1 MDPNHPGELPGPQ
14 QPPQPPAQPAPQVQT
29 EHLFPAPNIDPA
41 HPSQY
46 DFITNPAKTAK
57 KPPLLS
63 KGNRSGL
70 IKLVLI
76 VLGVLVLITAAVS
89 MLFGGDSNRE
99 TLLTVAR
106 KQSQIISI
114 AESGADK
121 AGSNQAK
128 ALALSTQLTITTD
141 QWALINQLT
150 KNGGKVKGKEYKS
163 TPSSQVTSELATAE
177 RNGRFDE
184 VFSNII
190 KQELA
195 EYQRDLQTANSSVS
209 SKSAKLLLAKDYENA
224 GLLLDTK

>member
-1 MDPNHPGELPGPQ
+1 MDPNQPGELPGPKPPQ
-14 QPPQPPAQPAPQVQT
+14 QPMQPQQQVQT
-29 EHLFPAPNIDPA
+29 DHLFPAPNIDPG

-63 KGNRSGL
+63 KNNRSGL

-106 KQSQIISI
+106 KQSQIIAI
-114 AESGADK
+114 ATSGADK

-150 KNGGKVKGKEYKS
+150 KNGDKVKGKEYQS
-163 TPSSQVTSELATAE
+163 APSSQVTSELTTAE

-190 KQELA
+190 KQQLT
-195 EYQRDLQTANSSVS
+195 EYQRDLQAANTALD
-209 SKSAKLLLAKDYENA
+209 SKTAKIMIAKDYENA

>member
-1 MDPNHPGELPGPQ
+1 MDPNQPGGLPGPKPPQ
-14 QPPQPPAQPAPQVQT
+14 QPTQPQQQVQT
-29 EHLFPAPNIDPA
+29 DHLFPAPNIDPG

-63 KGNRSGL
+63 KNNRSGL

-76 VLGVLVLITAAVS
+76 VLGVLVLITAAAS

-150 KNGGKVKGKEYKS
+150 KNGGKVKGKEYS
-163 TPSSQVTSELATAE
+163 SAPSSQVTSELATAE

-190 KQELA
+190 KQQLT
-195 EYQRDLQTANSSVS
+195 EYQRDLQAANTALD
-209 SKSAKLLLAKDYENA
+209 SKTAKIMIAKDYENA

>member
-1 MDPNHPGELPGPQ
+1 MDPNQPGGLPGPKPPQ
-14 QPPQPPAQPAPQVQT
+14 QPTQPQPQVQT
-29 EHLFPAPNIDPA
+29 DHLFPAPNIDPG

-63 KGNRSGL
+63 KNNRSGL

-76 VLGVLVLITAAVS
+76 VLGVLILITAAVS

-106 KQSQIISI
+106 KQSQIIAI
-114 AESGADK
+114 ATSGADK

-150 KNGGKVKGKEYKS
+150 KNGDKVKSKEYSS

-190 KQELA
+190 KQQLA